1 MCVWAL
7 VGQQEGRMGQSTDAS
22 DVSGQWTTL
31 GERSGAT
38 LGREVTLEVTLGWCE
53 IGVFEA

>member
-1 MCVWAL
+1 
-7 VGQQEGRMGQSTDAS
+7 MGQCIDDS

-38 LGREVTLEVTLGWCE
+38 LGHEVTLGVTLGWCE

>member
-1 MCVWAL
+1 
-7 VGQQEGRMGQSTDAS
+7 MGQCIDDS

-38 LGREVTLEVTLGWCE
+38 LGHEVTLGVTL
-53 IGVFEA
+53 GRV

>member
-1 MCVWAL
+1 
-7 VGQQEGRMGQSTDAS
+7 MGQYIDDG
-22 DVSGQWTTL
+22 DVSGQWKTL

-38 LGREVTLEVTLGWCE
+38 LGQEVTLGVTLGRCE

>member
-1 MCVWAL
+1 
-7 VGQQEGRMGQSTDAS
+7 MGQYIDDG

-38 LGREVTLEVTLGWCE
+38 LGQEVTLGVTLGRCE